1 MKGRIRYFVH
11 FLILFVALF
20 FQSSPLAQRLSVAG
34 VWPNAVFVIIF
45 VYSLYLKQ
53 NEVMVYALIFGSIID
68 LLFGSVYG
76 VNTLLLM
83 FITILTYIL
92 NKYVYSESFLSVFIY
107 AFVATALYEGMY
119 ILVNFKV
126 CLSGDFISQTLMQYA
141 VKCVYNAVFAL
152 PVYYIAGKYQRKR
165 QEVHY

>member
-1 MKGRIRYFVH
+1 MKGRINYLVH
-11 FLILFVALF
+11 FLILFLALF
-20 FQSSPLAQRLSVAG
+20 FQSSPLAQRISVAG

-53 NEVMVYALIFGSIID
+53 NEVLTYAVIFGSVID
-68 LLFGSVYG
+68 LLFGNVYG

-83 FITILTYIL
+83 LITFLTYIL
-92 NKYVYSESFLSVFIY
+92 NKFVYSESFLSVFVY
-107 AFVATALYEGMY
+107 AFVASALYEGMY
-119 ILVNFKV
+119 LIINFKL
-126 CLSGDFISQTLMQYA
+126 CLTGDFMSQMLMRYA

-152 PVYYIAGKYQRKR
+152 PVFYVAGSLRKKR